1 MRKDKHNP
9 PKFQDTKAMS
19 NESSNNKVPFSP
31 GDWVT
36 DKNNPGQP
44 GQYTWNWRKAGPH
57 IMVQLF
63 LPGGSSIYR
72 PLACLE
78 AMQKTFTETIE
89 DRLRAGHFGKLRD
102 LQRLIT
108 YEKLKGV
115 LHEVIYSMEAAQ
127 IDFYP
132 YQFKPV
138 LKFINSPTERLII
151 ADEVGLGKT
160 IEAALIWIELQARR
174 QAKRLLVVC
183 PKILADKWR
192 DELRIKFLLDARIV
206 DFSDFQQEINYLK
219 TEGPGTCV
227 GLAGCPFVNQLLA

>member
-1 MRKDKHNP
+1 MKDEDNG
-9 PKFQDTKAMS
+9 S
-19 NESSNNKVPFSP
+19 LCGNSVPFAP
-31 GDWVT
+31 GDWVI
-36 DKNNPGQP
+36 DKNNPGNP
-44 GQYTWNWRKAGPH
+44 GQYTGNCSQAGPH
-57 IMVQLF
+57 IMAQLIY
-63 LPGGSSIYR
+63 PGGSTKKR

-78 AMQKTFTETIE
+78 PMQSTAMNIE
-89 DRLRAGHFGKLRD
+89 GRLAVGHFGTLRD

-132 YQFKPV
+132 YQYKPV

-160 IEAALIWIELQARR
+160 IESALIWIELQARR

-183 PKILADKWR
+183 PKILA
-192 DELRIKFLLDARIV
+192 
-206 DFSDFQQEINYLK
+206 
-219 TEGPGTCV
+219 
-227 GLAGCPFVNQLLA
+227 